1 MSMHSQH
8 IVEEMVFDVSF
19 STEDAAFAEQAALSG
34 YVSDALVREVDGV
47 FNGYS
52 NDTSILRIERLEVD
66 LGVVALNDYQSELT
80 ERLKRRLREQLDEYK
95 ARSTVKDSIGVVSL
109 QAVASDLETL
119 QFYIRY
125 GYLPWHCQI
134 GSEKEMQSR
143 FMRIVEFQCDELI
156 TLLESAGSL
165 NTALDRLVDMLS
177 DDVMLKIGRKLLRGN
192 FIVIELLLA
201 KLADYMLLHGGLN
214 QIGTQ
219 SRRRC
224 LLDVWK
230 IAIAVL
236 IDSRNR
242 SIDVA
247 FTIDKMLA
255 VFSIQHVFQL
265 DRFQEYLYEQKK
277 TVGGSNSKELNVIIG
292 AIDTNAGLNSKLS
305 HDPVILSSTLINA
318 INDNDGVV
326 LQRLWKD
333 LHYNKKI
340 DVENIINSIM
350 LHAIYRRKIIAQ
362 LSETTLYEWC
372 AVIACDHAA
381 YLQSCRAFFVV
392 LMMTDGLP
400 EKEARHDFWN
410 YALLYLATFKPG
422 QFERDKFLT
431 GLCENVDGDLI
442 KQVVSADAVLSIEGV
457 NLQTVVGRLR
467 LKKEE
472 KVIGSQSDSRSVSV
486 NLSDWI
492 SSGDAS
498 GLNTISKYWD
508 SIYKTHSVLLTRL
521 VRTHGRDV
529 SIRRALA
536 RALSSAQLSEM
547 IVLLDPDAK
556 SFVVNSV
563 AQFKNVPLWR
573 NQASEAVSFNLN
585 VSAGLRDEHRLWSF
599 SLNFF
604 LIERGSRFNKK
615 EYCGSMLREM
625 AAHNNYSYYELL
637 IAMQQRFSS
646 SAQDNPFSREL
657 VSILSE
663 LCKESAHDYVMYRS
677 DLNEVDDID
686 IAGNGSAKMRVHQLL
701 ENNQPINSEAL
712 TFLEQFFDDYL
723 SRPSEE
729 DNAYIRWLLGSEQR
743 VRCIAD
749 HLTEVKLNKVLSIT
763 GGERHRTLYPCAELL
778 VDALEKLV
786 DKTCWLAL
794 RRDCLVFSSR
804 YIFSGPRIK
813 TGAFIRSLASYL
825 IARSS
830 LKTDV
835 VIPMLVASFNHFEGA
850 SKHAEVLDAIIY
862 LSLPSDED
870 GLQKQ
875 RNDIARLGANKSGNS
890 ADQLPLSDADLNTG
904 MAVYIK
910 NAGQVLL
917 APYLP
922 TLFKRLGLIEGGAF
936 VNSAASAR
944 AVHALQYMVDGVGDA
959 PEYMMVLN
967 KLICGVASAQPV
979 VRNIQLNDDEK
990 QLIDGLLVAVI
1001 EKWKGIGNTSVDGL
1015 RDSFLKREGRL
1026 YTKDDQWHLQI
1037 ESRSYDMLLDSL
1049 PWSYATIKYSWMP
1062 RVIYVEWR

>member
-19 STEDAAFAEQAALSG
+19 STEDAAFAEQAVLSG
-34 YVSDALVREVDGV
+34 YVSDVLVREVDGV

-52 NDTSILRIERLEVD
+52 DDSSILRIERLEVD

-80 ERLKRRLREQLDEYK
+80 ERLKSRLREQLDEYK
-95 ARSTVKDSIGVVSL
+95 ARSTVKDSSGVVAL

-125 GYLPWHCQI
+125 GYLPWYCQA
-134 GSEKEMQSR
+134 GSEKVMQSR
-143 FMRIVEFQCDELI
+143 FMRIVELQCDELI

-165 NTALDRLVDMLS
+165 NTALDRMVDMLS

-201 KLADYMLLHGGLN
+201 KLADYMLQHGGLN

-224 LLDVWK
+224 LLDIWK
-230 IAIAVL
+230 TAIAIL
-236 IDSRNR
+236 IDPRNR

-247 FTIDKMLA
+247 FTIDKILSE
-255 VFSIQHVFQL
+255 FSIQHVFQL
-265 DRFQEYLYEQKK
+265 DRFQAYLYEQQE
-277 TVGGSNSKELNVIIG
+277 TAGGSNSKELNVIIG
-292 AIDTNAGLNSKLS
+292 AIDANAGLNSKLS
-305 HDPVILSSTLINA
+305 HDLVVLSSTLINA
-318 INDNDGVV
+318 INDNDDVV

-333 LHYNKKI
+333 LHDNKKI
-340 DVENIINSIM
+340 DLEKIISSVM
-350 LHAIYRRKIIAQ
+350 LHAVYRKKIIAQ
-362 LSETTLYEWC
+362 LSETTLYEWGG
-372 AVIACDHAA
+372 AIACDHAA
-381 YLQSCRAFFVV
+381 YLQSCRTFFVV
-392 LMMTDGLP
+392 LMMRAGLP
-400 EKEARHDFWN
+400 EKEARHEFWS

-422 QFERDKFLT
+422 QFDREKFLT
-431 GLCENVDGDLI
+431 GLCENVDEDVI
-442 KQVVSADAVLSIEGV
+442 KRVVNTDAVLNIEGV
-457 NLQTVVGRLR
+457 NLQTVMSQLQ
-467 LKKEE
+467 LKEE
-472 KVIGSQSDSRSVSV
+472 TKVIGSQSDSRPVSV

-508 SIYKTHSVLLTRL
+508 SIYKAHSALLARL
-521 VRTHGRDV
+521 VKIHGRDV

-536 RALSSAQLSEM
+536 RALSSAQLCEM
-547 IVLLDPDAK
+547 IALFDPDAK

-573 NQASEAVSFNLN
+573 NKASGAVSFNLN

-599 SLNFF
+599 SLDFF

-646 SAQDNPFSREL
+646 SVQDNHFAREL
-657 VSILSE
+657 VSILGE
-663 LCKESAHDYVMYRS
+663 LYKESAHDNVMHRS
-677 DLNEVDDID
+677 DLNEVNHID
-686 IAGNGSAKMRVHQLL
+686 TEGNGSARMRVHQLL
-701 ENNQPINSEAL
+701 EKNQPLNSEEL
-712 TFLEQFFDDYL
+712 ILLEQFFDEFL
-723 SRPSEE
+723 SRPNEG
-729 DNAYIRWLLGSEQR
+729 DNAYIRWLLGSEQQ
-743 VRCIAD
+743 VRCIAG
-749 HLTEVKLNKVLSIT
+749 HITEVKLKKVLSIA

-778 VDALEKLV
+778 VDALVKCV
-786 DKTCWLAL
+786 DKTRWFAL
-794 RRDCLVFSSR
+794 RSDCLVFSSR
-804 YIFSGPRIK
+804 YIFSGPRIT

-825 IARSS
+825 IAQSN

-835 VIPMLVASFNHFEGA
+835 IIPRIVASFNRFDGA
-850 SKHAEVLDAIIY
+850 SKHAEVLDAINY
-862 LSLPSDED
+862 LSLAGDED
-870 GLQKQ
+870 GLQRQ
-875 RNDIARLGANKSGNS
+875 RDDAKRLDANKKDSS
-890 ADQLPLSDADLNTG
+890 ADQFPLSDADLNTG

-922 TLFKRLGLIEGGAF
+922 TLFERLGLIKGGAF
-936 VNSAASAR
+936 IDSVANAR
-944 AVHALQYMVDGVGDA
+944 AVQALQYMVDGVGDA

-979 VRNIQLNDDEK
+979 VRNLQLSDDEK

-1026 YTKDDQWHLQI
+1026 YTKDGQWHLQV